1 MALTRITTGSISANT
16 ITSEK
21 VQNASIQARHFQV
34 GTITNNL
41 LEANANVAAA
51 ETRVNANLD
60 IVQDN
65 VVIVN
70 NSVNTVQDNVVAAEA
85 NVVLNTSNI
94 DSFASFANT
103 NLDTKA
109 NVSATYFL
117 ALANDLATF
126 TNITANLDIVQDNVT
141 AVETRINANLDTTSD
156 NVTNIINGTTPFT
169 GAVTMQD
176 DLTIQGNLTVAGNFA
191 NLAVTDSYTDDRLI
205 ILANSFTGAP
215 SLDVGILLNRGNDG
229 NVFIGYDESE
239 GEIALLHNQ
248 DPASNTSISATGAAN
263 LRLQRGYFDDGT
275 VSLPSITFDGDDNT
289 GLYKSTTDTLGI
301 ASGGVEVITVG
312 PDGAT
317 TITSDDAGSAAGPEL
332 TLYRNSASPAA
343 ADYIGQVMF
352 KGENSTGGAENY
364 AKITGKIT
372 DPTAGS
378 EDGLIETAIKGAG
391 SFTIVSRQNAT
402 QLQLLNGVSLD
413 VDDDVTASNI
423 SASIDLIATNAVIS
437 PLMFENGVGMSAN
450 DSATYFAAY
459 ANDYITYTRLNA
471 NVNSVQANLSTA
483 HTDLSSNI
491 NTVQNNVDAIT
502 GGSTLLTPFTNVN
515 SALGTSN
522 VFFVGRDIG
531 AEANVVLVMLD
542 GVSQPNTEY
551 EVNAS
556 NNTVQFTD
564 ATIPSGTTVQI
575 FSLS

>member
-1 MALTRITTGSISANT
+1 
-16 ITSEK
+16 
-21 VQNASIQARHFQV
+21 
-34 GTITNNL
+34 
-41 LEANANVAAA
+41 
-51 ETRVNANLD
+51 
-60 IVQDN
+60 
-65 VVIVN
+65 
-70 NSVNTVQDNVVAAEA
+70 
-85 NVVLNTSNI
+85 
-94 DSFASFANT
+94 
-103 NLDTKA
+103 
-109 NVSATYFL
+109 
-117 ALANDLATF
+117 
-126 TNITANLDIVQDNVT
+126 
-141 AVETRINANLDTTSD
+141 
-156 NVTNIINGTTPFT
+156 
-169 GAVTMQD
+169 
-176 DLTIQGNLTVAGNFA
+176 
-191 NLAVTDSYTDDRLI
+191 
-205 ILANSFTGAP
+205 
-215 SLDVGILLNRGNDG
+215 LNRGNDG

-343 ADYIGQVMF
+343 SDYIGQVMF

-471 NVNSVQANLSTA
+471 NVNTVQSNLSTA
-483 HTDLSSNI
+483 HTSLSSNI

>member
-1 MALTRITTGSISANT
+1 
-16 ITSEK
+16 
-21 VQNASIQARHFQV
+21 
-34 GTITNNL
+34 
-41 LEANANVAAA
+41 
-51 ETRVNANLD
+51 
-60 IVQDN
+60 
-65 VVIVN
+65 
-70 NSVNTVQDNVVAAEA
+70 
-85 NVVLNTSNI
+85 
-94 DSFASFANT
+94 
-103 NLDTKA
+103 
-109 NVSATYFL
+109 
-117 ALANDLATF
+117 
-126 TNITANLDIVQDNVT
+126 
-141 AVETRINANLDTTSD
+141 
-156 NVTNIINGTTPFT
+156 
-169 GAVTMQD
+169 
-176 DLTIQGNLTVAGNFA
+176 
-191 NLAVTDSYTDDRLI
+191 
-205 ILANSFTGAP
+205 
-215 SLDVGILLNRGNDG
+215 
-229 NVFIGYDESE
+229 
-239 GEIALLHNQ
+239 
-248 DPASNTSISATGAAN
+248 
-263 LRLQRGYFDDGT
+263 
-275 VSLPSITFDGDDNT
+275 
-289 GLYKSTTDTLGI
+289 
-301 ASGGVEVITVG
+301 
-312 PDGAT
+312 
-317 TITSDDAGSAAGPEL
+317 L

-378 EDGLIETAIKGAG
+378 EDSLIETAIKGAG

-542 GVSQPNTEY
+542 GISQPNTEY